1 MGKENKM
8 TNDQLKE
15 WLTTINPMVKW
26 DINNINVLE
35 KQIVTNVKECGYLNL
50 NMLFNFIKN

>member
-1 MGKENKM
+1 M